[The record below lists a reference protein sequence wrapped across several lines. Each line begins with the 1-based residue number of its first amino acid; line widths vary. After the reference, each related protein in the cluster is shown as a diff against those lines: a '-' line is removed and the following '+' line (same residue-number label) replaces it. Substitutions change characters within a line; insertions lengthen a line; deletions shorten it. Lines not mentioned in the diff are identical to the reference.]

1 MSRIY
6 SADVTGFRRRTFLNV
21 FKVLGVARRTVRHM
35 LPLRVV
41 LDGVIELRGAP
52 GERQNTGIV
61 RAPAPI
67 RIRIRIQH
75 AVLNLSLNAFP
86 LLFWRLV
93 FHPPN
98 IISVFWAEAP
108 ENLCGADF
116 PDPTIEASLSDL
128 SCRKVDPFCDLLPA
142 IPPADQLEHGP
153 NHGAP
158 LALEPFFD

>member
-1 MSRIY
+1 MTPSGREGGIFFE
-6 SADVTGFRRRTFLNV
+6 DLLGRCHWLPETHVLER
-21 FKVLGVARRTVRHM
+21 FKVLGVARRTVRHV

-52 GERQNTGIV
+52 GKRQNTGIV
-61 RAPAPI
+61 RAAAPI
-67 RIRIRIQH
+67 RIWIRIQY

-108 ENLCGADF
+108 ENSMRRRF
-116 PDPTIEASLSDL
+116 S
-128 SCRKVDPFCDLLPA
+128 
-142 IPPADQLEHGP
+142 
-153 NHGAP
+153 
-158 LALEPFFD
+158 